1 MTLLKGALDGA
12 RLAGGTGRMTV
23 DSPVPT
29 PIVFVPGVMGSRLQL
44 GNEAWDPDSVP
55 NMLGWAARDP
65 TSAAALLDVS
75 QTAATVMSEPIK
87 WEDRLA
93 EIWTTVDPGQHKD
106 FYGKKRGWSGAAK
119 DFYHEIL
126 VGLEVYFNSYPFV
139 PGAHPVYAFGYDWRS
154 SNARSGKDLA
164 ARIDAILKDHP
175 GATKVVLVTHSM
187 GGLVA
192 RHAVHPEGGRAEAK
206 VKGVVHVVQP
216 VHGAVQAYRRFVEG
230 VAADRKGLF
239 DVEGRVMAGIL
250 GGSWWGYTLLMSG
263 TEGPLQLLPN
273 QVYGGWLVD
282 ADGVPVPQGNVY
294 EVYAGGGLA
303 SVIHAVDDDLS
314 ERLGFGPLGDG
325 TDGAQNAIERAIL
338 AQGLPW
344 DRGAVEKAR
353 AKRVLDRWAERCD
366 KLRTGIQHAKEFH
379 EMVAPTAHP
388 STFMLY
394 AGQSRTEVG
403 YDWSKEEGERLL
415 YESEG
420 GDGTVPVAS
429 ARGLNGFVEKAWGT
443 ALPGPIA
450 PHRDTGGQEHS
461 GVFGDAAVVSEVEM
475 LTFFLIRLEKPP
487 PKVQKECFLQAIDVE
502 CEHAAK
508 RGFKMKLPAPKDAR
522 RPVNVLEIVAGGAAD
537 AEKVTAKAS
546 FASARCAKHGNSV
559 WTVSGPALAKT
570 FTAEACS
577 LDLAYGEVDI
587 KFHKARWLWPWS
599 EKPAVYKLSPGACH
613 SPADAVLVRVF
624 PAIEPSI
631 SFQFELDTND
641 RVKSQMAKA
650 RAAGFVDTSGAA
662 PSTEWK
668 LGFSAKLTY
677 GSRVSELGAEMKGKI
692 EKLASINALVKK
704 AIDRFSECFYKYT
717 GVTLYPV
724 FPKLSLEYSGK
735 FKEIDRTGRVGA
747 EWGLTFKASPL
758 IGITAK
764 IDALKAIIS
773 ALKGIPALTALANG
787 LDWLRTK
794 AKEHE
799 QVFDLTLSFSGT
811 ISGEIDA
818 KKTAKGPASFKGAVT
833 GKVQVA
839 IAAKVSLGGKAAV
852 SSRPGSNLNDED
864 KPLGVEVGGEAKAS
878 TGLFVKLEG
887 NSDEEGVY
895 GSGKAGILG
904 CRIELVAWA
913 SVKVFWEVKE
923 SYEKEFSL
931 WGDID
936 LLKSDKHYLVRR
948 DEAG

>member
-1 MTLLKGALDGA
+1 MLKGDLDGA
-12 RLAGGTGRMTV
+12 RIAGGAGRMTV
-23 DSPVPT
+23 DSPAPT
-29 PIVFVPGVMGSRLQL
+29 PIVFVPGVMGSRLSL
-44 GNEAWDPDSVP
+44 GNEAWDPDSKV
-55 NMLGWAARDP
+55 NMLHWAALAPVD
-65 TSAAALLDVS
+65 AAKLLDV
-75 QTAATVMSEPIK
+75 QETAGTVKAEPIA
-87 WEDRLA
+87 WDDRLA
-93 EIWTTVDPGQHKD
+93 ALWKIVDPGQHKD
-106 FYGKKRGWSGAAK
+106 FYGKQRGWSGVAR
-119 DFYHEIL
+119 DFYYELL
-126 VGLEVYFNSYPFV
+126 VRLELHFNSYPFV
-139 PGAHPVYAFGYDWRS
+139 PGAHPVYAFGYDWRR
-154 SNARSGKDLA
+154 SNAASGKDLA
-164 ARIDAILKDHP
+164 SRIDAVLGAHP
-175 GATKVVLVTHSM
+175 GAKHVVLVTHSM

-192 RHAVHPEGGRAEAK
+192 RHAVHAKGGGAASK

-216 VHGAVQAYRRFVEG
+216 VHGAVQAYRRFAEG
-230 VAADRKGLF
+230 VDADRHGLF
-239 DVEGRVMAGIL
+239 DLEGRVMAGIL

-273 QVYGGWLVD
+273 HVYGGWLVD
-282 ADGVPVPQGNVY
+282 GQGVPVPQGNVY
-294 EVYAGGGLA
+294 DVYSGKGAEG
-303 SVIHAVDDDLS
+303 VIHEIEGDLA
-314 ERLGFGPLGDG
+314 ERLGYGKLGDSP
-325 TDGAQNAIERAIL
+325 DGARNALERAIL

-344 DRGAVEKAR
+344 DAGDIEKTR
-353 AKRVLDRWAERCD
+353 AKRVLDVWDRRCE
-366 KLRTGIQHAKEFH
+366 KLRAGVQNAKAFH
-379 EMVAPTAHP
+379 EMVAPSAHP

-394 AGQSRTEVG
+394 AGQRRTEVG
-403 YDWSKEEGERLL
+403 YDWSKDEGERLV
-415 YESEG
+415 YAGEG

-429 ARGLNGFVEKAWGT
+429 AKGLDAIVEKAWGT
-443 ALPGPIA
+443 ALPGPIT
-450 PHRDTGGQEHS
+450 PHRDTGDQEHS
-461 GVFGDAAVVSEVEM
+461 AVFGDAAVVEQVE
-475 LTFFLIRLEKPP
+475 LLAFFLIRLEKPP
-487 PKVQKECFLQAIDVE
+487 EKIQKECFLQAIDVE

-508 RGFKMKLPAPKDAR
+508 RGFKMKLPAAKEAP

-537 AEKVTAKAS
+537 AEKVSAKAS

-559 WTVSGPALAKT
+559 WTVSGPGPART

-587 KFHKARWLWPWS
+587 KLHKARWLWPWN

-704 AIDRFSECFYKYT
+704 AIDRFSECFYRYT

-747 EWGLTFKASPL
+747 EWGLTFKANPL

-794 AKEHE
+794 AKEHD
-799 QVFDLTLSFSGT
+799 QVLDLTLSFSGT

-864 KPLGVEVGGEAKAS
+864 APLGVEVGGEAKAS